1 MVKNKKKSVNNRV
14 KTSASSPKYYKIYSW
29 ALFVSKFF
37 IYTM

>member
-1 MVKNKKKSVNNRV
+1 MVKNKKECKQRV
-14 KTSASSPKYYKIYSW
+14 KTSASSPKYYKIYYW